1 MRQIMPLS
9 LLLAAAAVLAGCAT
23 AAPAIV
29 AVPAKPA
36 AAPIV
41 PSMPTPVIVVTPGQP
56 APTVEPDAGA
66 DEPPLPEAVLRM
78 ADGVVAESADGTGE
92 VTTQPVKASLLTTW
106 KTLISAARSGERTL
120 MPGNLPPYPTLDADA
135 MAAAAAK
142 GQGRTLRL
150 SAISSGPPTPHYSE
164 PASFL
169 VHADKAALVK
179 AFKAAGWTPANSRSA
194 WNYIKMGG
202 SVVTRLWDE
211 EGAPVSPMY
220 LDGHIE
226 TMAFNKNSDF
236 VLARDHFRAYDLG
249 DGTFAIAASRDL
261 AATVTFHHPTKAA
274 DSRWKLDWQAPSFG
288 HHTDDVVD
296 QERAL
301 VLKSLLDAQQLKD
314 WAIVKGAPADGIPFT
329 KVGDQLK
336 VGHYLTDGNVYELW
350 LK

>member
-1 MRQIMPLS
+1 MRQTMPLT
-9 LLLAAAAVLAGCAT
+9 LLLAASAVLAGCAT

-29 AVPAKPA
+29 AVPVQA
-36 AAPIV
+36 AAAASV
-41 PSMPTPVIVVTPGQP
+41 PAPVIVVTPGQP
-56 APTVEPDAGA
+56 ALTVEPDTRA
-66 DEPPLPEAVLRM
+66 DEPPLPDAVLRM
-78 ADGVVAESADGTGE
+78 ADGMVAEAADGTGE

-120 MPGNLPPYPTLDADA
+120 MPGNLPAYPTLDADRV
-135 MAAAAAK
+135 AAATAK
-142 GQGRTLRL
+142 GEGRTLRL
-150 SAISSGPPTPHYSE
+150 SAIASGPPTPHYSE

-169 VHADKAALVK
+169 VHADKATLVK
-179 AFKAAGWTPANSRSA
+179 AFKAAGWTQAHARSA

-211 EGAPVSPMY
+211 EAAPVSAMY
-220 LDGHIE
+220 LDGKVE
-226 TMAFNKNSDF
+226 TLAFETNSDY

-249 DGTFAIAASRDL
+249 NDTFAIAASRDL

-274 DSRWKLDWQAPSFG
+274 DSRWKINWQAPSFG

-296 QERAL
+296 GERAL
-301 VLKSLLDAQQLKD
+301 VMQSLLDAQQVKD
-314 WAIVKGAPADGIPFT
+314 WAIVKGAPAAGVPFT

-336 VGHYLTDGNVYELW
+336 VGHYLTDGQVYELW